1 MTKKNTIWNRLLDTI
16 LPRHCSIC
24 DSRLGFDE
32 KAICVSCATRLPR
45 THYELTADNT
55 PMTVLFQGIVPIEKA
70 VAFVHFNPHN
80 ASARLIYAIKYY
92 RHPDYAMAMGE
103 IMAKELLSSGFFD
116 DINIIVP
123 VPLSRRRLHQRGYN
137 QSEYLAR
144 GVSKITSIPVVTKAL
159 RRKHFLQSQTMLGHT
174 ERQKNVENMFVLR
187 DASALSDRHILLIDD
202 ICTTGATAMACIQE
216 MQVAK
221 NIRFSILT
229 LGLTDH

>member
-32 KAICVSCATRLPR
+32 KAICGSCATRLPR
-45 THYELTADNT
+45 THYELTADYN

-103 IMAKELLSSGFFD
+103 IMAKELLSSGF
-116 DINIIVP
+116 
-123 VPLSRRRLHQRGYN
+123 LSL
-137 QSEYLAR
+137 
-144 GVSKITSIPVVTKAL
+144 I
-159 RRKHFLQSQTMLGHT
+159 
-174 ERQKNVENMFVLR
+174 
-187 DASALSDRHILLIDD
+187 HI
-202 ICTTGATAMACIQE
+202 
-216 MQVAK
+216 
-221 NIRFSILT
+221 
-229 LGLTDH
+229 